1 MNCWVQC
8 KRWKSTGRFNATA
21 VSRQQIGRWV
31 SHQRLQ
37 DDNLLRQVT
46 MQSMENNLY
55 LDVRQSVWKVHRF
68 FVVAFCRAFFYGFPT
83 RLGRFLIFRWFS
95 HLKLVNILF
104 KPNIFMASSE
114 LCQAASSIIG
124 PLYLDHL
131 FLSTPK
137 CAWKHG
143 SRFHWWCDRFHETCN
158 PHKTHTT
165 QHTNRWC
172 NRLYKTAFNLTMTYI
187 NIYPKKTSPTSRTS
201 SNFFLGA
208 TLGPFA
214 KEGSFKGDSEAWSKE
229 WVDKNMIRM
238 MIDI

>member
-1 MNCWVQC
+1 
-8 KRWKSTGRFNATA
+8 
-21 VSRQQIGRWV
+21 
-31 SHQRLQ
+31 
-37 DDNLLRQVT
+37 

-68 FVVAFCRAFFYGFPT
+68 FFAFCRAWKALDSRPDSEGFW
-83 RLGRFLIFRWFS
+83 FSRWFS
-95 HLKLVNILF
+95 HLKLVKILF

-114 LCQAASSIIG
+114 LRQAASSIIG

-165 QHTNRWC
+165 QHTNTWC
-172 NRLYKTAFNLTMTYI
+172 NRLYKTAFNLTMPYI
-187 NIYPKKTSPTSRTS
+187 IYI
-201 SNFFLGA
+201 SNVKDIKQRFFG
-208 TLGPFA
+208 GNV
-214 KEGSFKGDSEAWSKE
+214 GSL
-229 WVDKNMIRM
+229 R
-238 MIDI
+238 